1 MLESQKDDW
10 CRVARKSVLR
20 LAYWFSFSNQA
31 SRCVMV
37 HMIEYLGLHVLMIFS
52 KALRNV
58 EATETASVLMGSKGG
73 EGSSVAPGGRSSQL
87 FCSGNQSPS
96 AQSQRSSTP
105 LTFEI
110 FALSPVRIISLVLR
124 RITIATFST
133 TSVSANHSCSLN
145 AYFIARA
152 SVCKT
157 LLPFLTHSI
166 RYPCS
171 FSSSTCSEGQC

>member
-10 CRVARKSVLR
+10 CRVARKSVPR
-20 LAYWFSFSNQA
+20 LAYWVYFSNQA

-58 EATETASVLMGSKGG
+58 EATETASVLVGSK
-73 EGSSVAPGGRSSQL
+73 EEKQAVLLSQL
-87 FCSGNQSPS
+87 LCSGNQSPS